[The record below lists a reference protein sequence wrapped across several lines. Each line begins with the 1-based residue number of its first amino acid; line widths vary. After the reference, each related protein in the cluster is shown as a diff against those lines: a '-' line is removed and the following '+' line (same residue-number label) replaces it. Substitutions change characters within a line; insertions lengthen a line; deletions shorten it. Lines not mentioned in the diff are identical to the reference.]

1 MARRRT
7 TRLNPAQIEHRQQIA
22 AARRT
27 RMHNRLLGAAY
38 RLFAVHGSEAPTVD
52 DIVREAKVAR
62 GSFYNYFETRD
73 ELFRAVADDMA
84 RSINSVIAPHLTGM
98 DDPAA
103 RISLAFRVFL
113 HFAVSDEARGWILLR
128 TMPLIGP
135 LNAEMKTVMHSE
147 FTEALAR
154 GRFKATSVAIAVDI
168 GLGFLIM
175 TIRRLLVEG
184 GGDEHIDRAAEAMLV
199 AMGMSKP
206 EARTIATGRLDFDA
220 LTPVGFGR

>member
-1 MARRRT
+1 M
-7 TRLNPAQIEHRQQIA
+7 L
-22 AARRT
+22 
-27 RMHNRLLGAAY
+27 
-38 RLFAVHGSEAPTVD
+38 
-52 DIVREAKVAR
+52 
-62 GSFYNYFETRD
+62 
-73 ELFRAVADDMA
+73 
-84 RSINSVIAPHLTGM
+84 
-98 DDPAA
+98 DPACGSGNFLA
-103 RISLAFRVFL
+103 LSLRALKDFDL
-113 HFAVSDEARGWILLR
+113 AVSDEARGWILLR

-135 LNAEMKTVMHSE
+135 LNAEMKTVIHLE

-154 GRFKATSVAIAVDI
+154 ERFKATSVAIAVDI

-220 LTPVGFGR
+220 LTPVGFGRQLAMRQVGA